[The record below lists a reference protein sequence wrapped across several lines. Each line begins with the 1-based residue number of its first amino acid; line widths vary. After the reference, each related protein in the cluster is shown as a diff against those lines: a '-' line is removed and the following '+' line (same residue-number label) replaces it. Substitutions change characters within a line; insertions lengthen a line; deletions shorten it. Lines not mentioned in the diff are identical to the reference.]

1 MATHFARGILT
12 EGHLISVRLPS
23 QCHQEARN
31 IPPHRQSRFLA
42 SRGLLAEL
50 MFMLYGIGELP
61 EIVTL
66 PKGKPVFSDKNL
78 PSFSISYAGNMV
90 GVALTTEG
98 ECGLDMELRAGFIAH
113 TRPITT
119 PFPAMNRYGSV
130 NKTIL
135 TKRGRSSSRCAEA
148 C

>member
-50 MFMLYGIGELP
+50 MFMLY
-61 EIVTL
+61 
-66 PKGKPVFSDKNL
+66 
-78 PSFSISYAGNMV
+78 
-90 GVALTTEG
+90 
-98 ECGLDMELRAGFIAH
+98 
-113 TRPITT
+113 
-119 PFPAMNRYGSV
+119 
-130 NKTIL
+130 
-135 TKRGRSSSRCAEA
+135 
-148 C
+148 

>member
-23 QCHQEARN
+23 HCHQEARN

-66 PKGKPVFSDKNL
+66 PNGGERDCRRTRFVAKNCACTSCQPDGKT
-78 PSFSISYAGNMV
+78 G
-90 GVALTTEG
+90 
-98 ECGLDMELRAGFIAH
+98 CQ
-113 TRPITT
+113 
-119 PFPAMNRYGSV
+119 
-130 NKTIL
+130 
-135 TKRGRSSSRCAEA
+135 
-148 C
+148 

>member
-50 MFMLYGIGELP
+50 MLWHWRI
-61 EIVTL
+61 
-66 PKGKPVFSDKNL
+66 
-78 PSFSISYAGNMV
+78 AGN
-90 GVALTTEG
+90 
-98 ECGLDMELRAGFIAH
+98 RH
-113 TRPITT
+113 
-119 PFPAMNRYGSV
+119 PAER
-130 NKTIL
+130 
-135 TKRGRSSSRCAEA
+135 
-148 C
+148 